1 MEDDDQPIIYLGK
14 ENQNQKKVQSIIIPS
29 DSDDEEYQES
39 SKNESETEEDK
50 RRKFN
55 IFYNNLIDFYM
66 KRQNKKLLNTT
77 EPDFE
82 SNWLIIHIGLEAIHK
97 LINRKFINPKISH
110 NIITCW

>member
-1 MEDDDQPIIYLGK
+1 
-14 ENQNQKKVQSIIIPS
+14 
-29 DSDDEEYQES
+29 
-39 SKNESETEEDK
+39 
-50 RRKFN
+50 
-55 IFYNNLIDFYM
+55 M

-97 LINRKFINPKISH
+97 IINRKFINPKISH